1 MDIAYLHLYVRNAD
15 SWRDWFVQNLN
26 FQSMSTTG
34 LAQFGDRAVQSGHI
48 RILLSSEHS
57 GNPEVTQFLQQ
68 HPEGVADVAFRV
80 NALDTWITQ
89 VQQQRDAL
97 IEGIQTWESPDGPWR
112 WCRVRGWGGIYH
124 TLIEQPAV
132 FTPESALYELKHSEA
147 SPSPRWQSI
156 DHAVLNVPKGELDAA
171 AAWYETCLGFTR
183 QQQFA
188 IATQQSGLRS
198 LVLKHPQGSAMMPVN
213 EPTSANSQIQ
223 EFLDLH
229 GGAGIQHAALRTHN
243 LVRTVSFLRQRGLA
257 FLTVPSTYYEQ
268 LKQRPGFWHQ
278 ADDWDAIAQQQI
290 LVDWP
295 SEEPHLRLLQTF
307 TQPLLEQP
315 TFFWELIE
323 RQTKVTMQGLKQV
336 EGFGEGNF
344 QALFEAIER
353 EQQQRGSL

>member
-1 MDIAYLHLYVRNAD
+1 
-15 SWRDWFVQNLN
+15 
-26 FQSMSTTG
+26 
-34 LAQFGDRAVQSGHI
+34 
-48 RILLSSEHS
+48 SSEHRH
-57 GNPEVTQFLQQ
+57 NPEVTRFLQQ

-80 NALDTWITQ
+80 NTLDTWVARIHQ
-89 VQQQRDAL
+89 QGEALVQ
-97 IEGIQTWESPDGPWR
+97 EIQIQASPDGSFR
-112 WCRVRGWGGIYH
+112 WCRVRGWGGIHH
-124 TLIEQPAV
+124 TLIEPPALG
-132 FTPESALYELKHSEA
+132 TPKSAPPGLKHPQAFLSL
-147 SPSPRWQSI
+147 PWHSI
-156 DHAVLNVPKGELDAA
+156 DHAVLNVPEGELDAA
-171 AAWYETCLGFTR
+171 AEWYETCLGFTR

-229 GGAGIQHAALRTHN
+229 GGAGIQHAALRTHD
-243 LVRTVSFLRQRGLA
+243 LVRTVSRLRQRGLE
-257 FLTVPSTYYEQ
+257 FLTVPSIYYEQ
-268 LKQRPGFWHQ
+268 LEQRPGFWHQ
-278 ADDWDAIAQQQI
+278 AGDWEAIAQQQI

-295 SEEPHLRLLQTF
+295 SEEPSLRLLQTF

-323 RQTKVTMQGLKQV
+323 RQTKVTTQGLKQV

>member
-26 FQSMSTTG
+26 FQPMPATG
-34 LAQFGDRAVQSGHI
+34 LAQFGDRAVQRAYI
-48 RILLSSEHS
+48 RILLSSEQG
-57 GNPEVTQFLQQ
+57 GNPAVTRFLQR

-80 NALDTWITQ
+80 NALDTWATQ
-89 VQQQRDAL
+89 VQHQGGVL
-97 IEGIQTWESPDGPWR
+97 IQGIQTQESSNGPFR
-112 WCRVRGWGGIYH
+112 WCRVRGWGDIHH
-124 TLIEQPAV
+124 TLVEQPA
-132 FTPESALYELKHSEA
+132 PAPNPPPGKLK
-147 SPSPRWQSI
+147 SPKSSLSLLWQSI
-156 DHAVLNVPKGELDAA
+156 DHAVLNVPKGELEAA
-171 AAWYETCLGFTR
+171 AEWYETCLGFMR

-188 IATQQSGLRS
+188 IATEQSGLRS
-198 LVLKHPQGSAMMPVN
+198 LVLKHPQGSATMPVN
-213 EPTSANSQIQ
+213 EPTSTNSQIQ

-229 GGAGIQHAALRTHN
+229 GGAGIQHVALRTHD
-243 LVRTVSFLRQRGLA
+243 LVRTVSLLRQRGLS

-295 SEEPHLRLLQTF
+295 SEDPQMRLLQTF

-323 RQTKVTMQGLKQV
+323 RQTKVTPHGLKQV